1 MGEVVSR
8 TLIMRTFTCGGQWK
22 WSGVSVSMGT
32 CQMDVFLLNVFCLLL
47 TCENLSIWKY

>member
-32 CQMDVFLLNVFCLLL
+32 CADGCVPPECI
-47 TCENLSIWKY
+47 LSSLDL